1 MKLVNKQGLGSWITL
16 AALLFALIAFILYNV
31 AIGGG
36 MDLIVASGSEPFYQA
51 IRPEDSAMLST
62 VVPCG
67 VFALISLA
75 LAVVLGQFRLNGT
88 VGKVCEIVVGALR
101 IAAPVLLMAALLY
114 FAYGS
119 FTGLGWTFFSNAEL
133 EIYAEATAVGT
144 QVITGIVFF
153 AISAVAGIVAAFFA
167 ITKKNAD

>member
-31 AIGGG
+31 ALGGG
-36 MDLIVASGSEPFYQA
+36 MDLLVASGSEPFYQA
-51 IRPEDSAMLST
+51 IRPEDSAMMST

-67 VFALISLA
+67 VLGLISLV
-75 LAVVLGQFRLNGT
+75 LAVVLGQFRLNGI
-88 VGKVCEIVVGALR
+88 VGKVCDIVVGAFR

-119 FTGLGWTFFSNAEL
+119 FTGLGWTFFSNEEL
-133 EIYAEATAVGT
+133 AIYPEATAVGT
-144 QVITGIVFF
+144 QVITGLVFF
-153 AISAVAGIVAAFFA
+153 GISAVAGIVAAFFA
-167 ITKKNAD
+167 ITKKER

>member
-1 MKLVNKQGLGSWITL
+1 MTLVKKQGLGAWITL
-16 AALLFALIAFILYNV
+16 GALLIAVIALILYGV
-31 AIGGG
+31 ALSGGT
-36 MDLIVASGSEPFYQA
+36 DLLVASGSEPFYQA
-51 IRPEDSAMLST
+51 IRPEDSAMMST

-75 LAVVLGQFRLNGT
+75 LAVVLGQFRFDGT
-88 VGKVCEIVVGALR
+88 LGKVCDIVVGAFR

-119 FTGLGWTFFSNAEL
+119 FTGLGWTFFSNDEL

-144 QVITGIVFF
+144 QVITGLVFF

>member
-1 MKLVNKQGLGSWITL
+1 MTLLKKQGPGTWISL
-16 AALLFALIAFILYNV
+16 VALLTAVIALILYGTAV
-31 AIGGG
+31 SAGTGLQI
-36 MDLIVASGSEPFYQA
+36 ASGSDLFYEA
-51 IRPEDSAMLST
+51 IRPEDSAMMST
-62 VVPCG
+62 VVTCG
-67 VFALISLA
+67 VLGLVSLV
-75 LAVVLGQFRLNGT
+75 LAVVLGQFQLNGT
-88 VGKVCEIVVGALR
+88 MGKVCDIVVGVLR
-101 IAAPVLLMAALLY
+101 IVVPVFLIAALLY

-153 AISAVAGIVAAFFA
+153 AISAVAGIVAAFFS